1 MHKKCNELSLLSV
14 RMEIGKLKKLVP
26 ILNDKKTYLVLS
38 STEEWFENQ
47 KSTSS
52 Y

>member
-1 MHKKCNELSLLSV
+1 MHKKLNELPLLSE
-14 RMEIGKLKKLVP
+14 RIEIGKLKKLVP
-26 ILNDKKTYLVLS
+26 ILNDKKTYMVLS